1 MGSTPHSG
9 RVVCHLLFLLMREKL
24 LLQNGGRHKGNPW
37 DEELESPIVGLNAGL
52 EQRLAER
59 TGEVRK
65 QTDQL
70 RAMASEL
77 AQVEQRE
84 RGRLAAILHDN
95 LQQLLVAA
103 RIQISLVNQVL
114 LPVKE
119 RNALSS
125 ANDIIG
131 QALADSRTL
140 TVDLSPPILHG
151 AGLGAALEW
160 LAGRMA
166 ELHCFTVNL
175 SIDHRAEP
183 QTEALRVLLFET
195 VRELLFNSC
204 KHSGGASVRVKI
216 TREQNDW
223 VRVVVEDAG
232 KGFDPQALSAS
243 MASGERVGLFRMQQR
258 LAYAG
263 ARMALSSEPGV
274 GTRVEIVALL
284 DCRDCV
290 DNRPSGGRTDS
301 AVWLENETED
311 AIDVLVADDR
321 QSCAS
326 PVPSATLSWTTF
338 R

>member
-1 MGSTPHSG
+1 MK
-9 RVVCHLLFLLMREKL
+9 EKL
-24 LLQNGGRHKGNPW
+24 LVQNGGRRHGYPW
-37 DEELESPIVGLNAGL
+37 DEEEESPVVRLNEEL
-52 EQRLAER
+52 EQQLAER

-70 RAMASEL
+70 RALACEL

-84 RGRLAAILHDN
+84 RGQLAAILHDN

-125 ANDIIG
+125 ANNIIG
-131 QALADSRTL
+131 QAIADSRTL

-175 SIDHRAEP
+175 SIDRRAEP
-183 QTEALRVLLFET
+183 QTESLRVLLFET
-195 VRELLFNSC
+195 VRELIFNSC
-204 KHSGGASVRVKI
+204 KHSGCASVDVEI

-232 KGFDPQALSAS
+232 KGFDRKALNAS
-243 MASGERVGLFRMQQR
+243 MASGERLGLFRIQQR

-263 ARMALSSEPGV
+263 ARMALASELGV
-274 GTRVEIVALL
+274 GTRVEISAVL
-284 DCRDCV
+284 DCRDRAGNRHSERRTGSEV
-290 DNRPSGGRTDS
+290 D
-301 AVWLENETED
+301 ETED
-311 AIDVLVADDR
+311 AIGILVGNDR
-321 QSCAS
+321 QSQVR
-326 PVPSATLSWTTF
+326 PIPSSTLSWTTV

>member
-1 MGSTPHSG
+1 M
-9 RVVCHLLFLLMREKL
+9 
-24 LLQNGGRHKGNPW
+24 
-37 DEELESPIVGLNAGL
+37 ESQIVRLNEGL
-52 EQRLAER
+52 ERRLAER

-103 RIQISLVNQVL
+103 RIQISMVNQVL

-125 ANDIIG
+125 ANNIIG
-131 QALADSRTL
+131 QALTDSRTL

-166 ELHCFTVNL
+166 DLHCFTVNL
-175 SIDHRAEP
+175 SIDRRAEP

-204 KHSGGASVRVKI
+204 KHSGSASVRVKI

-232 KGFDPQALSAS
+232 KGFDPKALNAS
-243 MASGERVGLFRMQQR
+243 MASGKRLGLFSVQQR
-258 LAYAG
+258 LAHAG
-263 ARMALSSEPGV
+263 ARMALASKPGV
-274 GTRVEIVALL
+274 GTRVEVSARL
-284 DCRDCV
+284 DSQDRV
-290 DNRPSGGRTDS
+290 DHRLAEGRADPE
-301 AVWLENETED
+301 VVRQNETEEV
-311 AIDVLVADDR
+311 IGVLVGNSR
-321 QSCAS
+321 
-326 PVPSATLSWTTF
+326 
-338 R
+338 

>member
-1 MGSTPHSG
+1 
-9 RVVCHLLFLLMREKL
+9 
-24 LLQNGGRHKGNPW
+24 
-37 DEELESPIVGLNAGL
+37 
-52 EQRLAER
+52 
-59 TGEVRK
+59 
-65 QTDQL
+65 
-70 RAMASEL
+70 MASEL

-103 RIQISLVNQVL
+103 RIQISMVNQAL

-125 ANDIIG
+125 ANNIIG

-175 SIDHRAEP
+175 SIDRRAEP
-183 QTEALRVLLFET
+183 QTESLRILLFET
-195 VRELLFNSC
+195 VRELVFNSC
-204 KHSGGASVRVKI
+204 KHSGCASVRVRI
-216 TREQNDW
+216 TREQDYW

-232 KGFDPQALSAS
+232 KGFDPKALIAS
-243 MASGERVGLFRMQQR
+243 MASGERFGLFSIQQR
-258 LAYAG
+258 LADVG
-263 ARMALSSEPGV
+263 ARMTLASEPGV
-274 GTRVEIVALL
+274 GTRVEILALI
-284 DCRDCV
+284 DCRDRV
-290 DNRPSGGRTDS
+290 GNRPSEGR
-301 AVWLENETED
+301 AGIEVERENETEA
-311 AIDVLVADDR
+311 AIGVLVGNGR
-321 QSCAS
+321 QSFVR
-326 PVPSATLSWTTF
+326 PGPSSTLSWTTF

>member
-1 MGSTPHSG
+1 MKG
-9 RVVCHLLFLLMREKL
+9 KL
-24 LLQNGGRHKGNPW
+24 LVQNEGHRNGYPW
-37 DEELESPIVGLNAGL
+37 DEELESQVVRLNEGL

-59 TGEVRK
+59 TVEMRK

-70 RAMASEL
+70 RAMASKL

-103 RIQISLVNQVL
+103 RIQISMVSDVL

-119 RNALSS
+119 RNALSM
-125 ANDIIG
+125 ANEIIR
-131 QALADSRTL
+131 QAIADSHTL

-175 SIDHRAEP
+175 SIDRRAEP
-183 QTEALRVLLFET
+183 RTESLRILLFET
-195 VRELLFNSC
+195 VRELVFNSC
-204 KHSGGASVRVKI
+204 KHSGCGSVRVK
-216 TREQNDW
+216 TSREQNDW

-232 KGFDPQALSAS
+232 KGFDPKALSTS
-243 MASGERVGLFRMQQR
+243 MASGERLGLFSIQQR
-258 LAYAG
+258 LAHVG
-263 ARMALSSEPGV
+263 ARLTLASEPGV
-274 GTRVEIVALL
+274 GTRVEIVALI
-284 DCRDCV
+284 DCRDRV
-290 DNRPSGGRTDS
+290 GNSHSEGRTG
-301 AVWLENETED
+301 LEVGREDEAED
-311 AIDVLVADDR
+311 AIGVLVDNDR
-321 QSCAS
+321 KSCVR
-326 PVPSATLSWTTF
+326 PVPSATLSLATV

>member
-1 MGSTPHSG
+1 MKA
-9 RVVCHLLFLLMREKL
+9 KL
-24 LLQNGGRHKGNPW
+24 LLQNAGRHDGSPW
-37 DEELESPIVGLNAGL
+37 DEELESQAVRLNEGL

-59 TGEVRK
+59 TVEVRK

-103 RIQISLVNQVL
+103 RIQISMVSDVL

-119 RNALSS
+119 RNALSK
-125 ANDIIG
+125 ANQIIR
-131 QALADSRTL
+131 QAIADSRTL

-175 SIDHRAEP
+175 SIDRHAEP
-183 QTEALRVLLFET
+183 QTESLRVLLFET
-195 VRELLFNSC
+195 VRELVFNSC
-204 KHSGGASVRVKI
+204 KHSGCASVQVKI
-216 TREQNDW
+216 TREPGYW

-232 KGFDPQALSAS
+232 KGFDLKALSTS
-243 MASGERVGLFRMQQR
+243 MASGERLGLFSIQQR
-258 LAYAG
+258 LAHVG
-263 ARMALSSEPGV
+263 ARLTLASEPGV
-274 GTRVEIVALL
+274 GTRVEIVSLI
-284 DCRDCV
+284 DCRDRV
-290 DNRPSGGRTDS
+290 GNRHAQGRTG
-301 AVWLENETED
+301 LEFGRENETED
-311 AIDVLVADDR
+311 VIGVLVRSDR
-321 QSCAS
+321 KSCVR
-326 PVPSATLSWTTF
+326 PVPSSTLSLATV

>member
-1 MGSTPHSG
+1 MKGK
-9 RVVCHLLFLLMREKL
+9 LLF
-24 LLQNGGRHKGNPW
+24 QNEGRRNGYPW
-37 DEELESPIVGLNAGL
+37 DGELESQAVRLNEGL

-59 TGEVRK
+59 TVEVRK

-103 RIQISLVNQVL
+103 RIQISMVNQVL

-125 ANDIIG
+125 ANNIIG
-131 QALADSRTL
+131 QAIADSRAL

-151 AGLGAALEW
+151 AGLGAALKW

-175 SIDHRAEP
+175 SIDRRAEP
-183 QTEALRVLLFET
+183 QTESLRVLLFET
-195 VRELLFNSC
+195 VRELVFNSC
-204 KHSGGASVRVKI
+204 KHSGCASVGVAI

-232 KGFDPQALSAS
+232 KGFDPKALRAS
-243 MASGERVGLFRMQQR
+243 MASGERLGLFRVQQR
-258 LAYAG
+258 LAHIG
-263 ARMALSSEPGV
+263 ARLVLACEPGV
-274 GTRVEIVALL
+274 GTRVEILALL
-284 DCRDCV
+284 DCGDRV
-290 DNRPSGGRTDS
+290 GNRPSEGRTG
-301 AVWLENETED
+301 LEFGRENEIEE
-311 AIDVLVADDR
+311 AIGVLAANDR
-321 QSCAS
+321 QSCVR
-326 PVPSATLSWTTF
+326 PVPSSTRSLATV